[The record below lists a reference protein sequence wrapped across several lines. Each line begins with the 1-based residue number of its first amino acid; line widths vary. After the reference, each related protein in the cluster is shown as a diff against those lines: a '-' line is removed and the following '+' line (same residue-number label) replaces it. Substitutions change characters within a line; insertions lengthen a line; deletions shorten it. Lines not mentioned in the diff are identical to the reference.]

1 MSKSSWIKDLAQ
13 DLVYASRTMRKNP
26 GFAAVAVLTLAL
38 GIGAVTS
45 IFSVVHAV
53 LLQPLPFRHPEQVVA
68 LWETE
73 TAPGSYPLNGE
84 DYLDWRAQNSTLQDT
99 SLYSWPNN
107 FNLSSRDGAEA
118 AEVVRTQAN
127 FFSLL
132 GAQPQLGRTF
142 AEGEDQNGG
151 ADVAVLSNAFWK
163 RHFAGQRDV
172 VGKTFDLDAKPFIVI
187 GVMPAWYSLPARAD
201 LWVPIDMTRD
211 KIGHRGNHE
220 WRAIARLKS
229 GVSMAQARADL
240 LTISQRLEKLYPGN
254 NRGVYAIV
262 KPMRQD
268 LVGDF
273 QSQLLIL
280 SGAVCLVLLIACAN
294 VANLLLARATGRRR
308 EVAIRSA
315 LGAGR
320 GRLVR
325 QLLVESLLLS
335 LFGGVF
341 GVAVAYATVG
351 ALRAALTTTIP
362 QPNPIGVGVVPL
374 LFAFAACLLV
384 GILFGLVP
392 AVQSAGVAASEALK
406 ARSSPGGGALSHG
419 HWLRDSLVVS
429 EIALSLA
436 LLVGAGL
443 LLRTFANL
451 RSTDVGV
458 HGENVLTGSVHL
470 PDSKYK
476 TLDQGKEFYEK
487 LLAKLQSAPGVTAAA
502 ITSKLPMR
510 GGTNTYIQIPGQQ
523 TESMTGPLVE
533 ITSLSGDYFRAFGIP
548 LVAGREFR
556 PEDSELVA
564 KLMREIAPAQ
574 NDTEIKAIASKYVL
588 PAIINQTMARTFWP
602 KGDAVGK
609 TFENFATFQVVGV
622 VADVKQQQLR
632 EAAMPEVYH
641 PLTWDLLDPS
651 RGFSIVVQS
660 AGAPETL
667 TSTVRE
673 IVHSLDGSLALMGVR
688 TMPQI
693 IQEAMIDTQY
703 ETVLLGS
710 MAALALILAAVGIY
724 GVMSYMVGQRT
735 NEIGIRMALGAG
747 RGEILLMVLGQAG
760 ARVGI
765 GVVIGLAAAIAGAR
779 LMQALLVGVKP
790 LDPFTYTSVAALLS
804 FVALAACSVP
814 LHRAMRVDPMVALR
828 DE

>member
-1 MSKSSWIKDLAQ
+1 MSKSNWIKDLAQ
-13 DLVYASRTMRKNP
+13 DLLHALRTMRKNP
-26 GFAAVAVLTLAL
+26 GFAMVAVLTLAL

-53 LLQPLPFRHPEQVVA
+53 LLQPLPFRHPEQIVA

-84 DYLDWRAQNSTLQDT
+84 DYLDWHAQNSTLEDT
-99 SLYSWPNN
+99 SLFSWN
-107 FNLSSRDGAEA
+107 FSFNVSGRESAEG

-132 GAQPQLGRTF
+132 GVQPQLGRTF
-142 AEGEDQNGG
+142 AQGEDQNGG
-151 ADVAVLSNAFWK
+151 AHVAVLSNAFWK
-163 RHFAGQRDV
+163 SHFGGQREV
-172 VGKTFDLDAKPFIVI
+172 LGKSFDLNAEPYTVI

-220 WRAIARLKS
+220 WRAIARLKN

-268 LVGDF
+268 LVGDS
-273 QSQLLIL
+273 QSQLWIL

-325 QLLVESLLLS
+325 QLLAESILLS
-335 LFGGVF
+335 LLGGVL
-341 GVAVAYATVG
+341 GVAIAYATVG
-351 ALRAALTTTIP
+351 ALRGALHTTVP
-362 QPNPIGVGVVPL
+362 QPNPIGVGIVPL

-384 GILFGLVP
+384 GILFGLAP
-392 AVQSAGVAASEALK
+392 AVQSAGVASSEALK
-406 ARSSPGGGALSHG
+406 ARAAGSSGLLRG

-429 EIALSLA
+429 EIALSLS

-451 RSTDVGV
+451 RSTDIGV
-458 HGENVLTGSVHL
+458 RNENVLTGSIRL
-470 PDSKYK
+470 PDTKYK
-476 TLDQGKEFYEK
+476 TLDRGREFYDQ

-502 ITSKLPMR
+502 ITTKLPMR

-523 TESMTGPLVE
+523 SESMTGPLVE

-548 LVAGREFR
+548 LLAGREFR
-556 PEDSELVA
+556 PEDSELVT
-564 KLMREIAPAQ
+564 KLMREIGPAQ
-574 NDTEIKAIASKYVL
+574 TDAELKAITSKYVL

-602 KGDAVGK
+602 KGDAIEK

-622 VADVKQQQLR
+622 VGDVKQQQLR
-632 EAAMPEVYH
+632 SAAMPEIYH
-641 PLTWDLLDPS
+641 PLSWDLLDPS
-651 RGFSIVVQS
+651 RPFSIVVQS
-660 AGAPETL
+660 SGAPETL
-667 TSTVRE
+667 TSTVRDT
-673 IVHSLDGSLALMGVR
+673 VHSLDASLALMGVR

-693 IQEAMIDTQY
+693 IQDAMTDTQY

-710 MAALALILAAVGIY
+710 MAALAMILAAVGIY

-735 NEIGIRMALGAG
+735 NEIGIRVALGAG
-747 RGEILLMVLGQAG
+747 RGRILVMILSQAG
-760 ARVGI
+760 VRVGI
-765 GVVIGLAAAIAGAR
+765 GILIGLAASTAGAR
-779 LMQALLVGVKP
+779 LMQALLVGVEPVDP
-790 LDPFTYTSVAALLS
+790 LTYISVAGLLAL
-804 FVALAACSVP
+804 VALAACSVP
-814 LHRAMRVDPMVALR
+814 VHRAMGVDPMVALR